1 MATEDAVKRNEKCA
15 WGQQHRPFGNGSSGR
30 PYWLW
35 VDVGVL
41 VDPFIVPEVVVG
53 GGVVDD

>member
-1 MATEDAVKRNEKCA
+1 MRVGAATPVFRQ
-15 WGQQHRPFGNGSSGR
+15 WLPGR

-35 VDVGVL
+35 VGVGVL

-53 GGVVDD
+53 GGVLDD